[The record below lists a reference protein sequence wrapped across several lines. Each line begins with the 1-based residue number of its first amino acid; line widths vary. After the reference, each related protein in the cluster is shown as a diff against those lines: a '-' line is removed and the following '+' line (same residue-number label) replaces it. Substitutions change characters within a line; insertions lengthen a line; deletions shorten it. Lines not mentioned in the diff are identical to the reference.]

1 MWEAQSTCRPHR
13 WAPALGSRGAGIRHR
28 RPLSQHPQWDSRNT
42 RLHSWLPAPI
52 DAGASRVALLLPLSL
67 LPVLRRCGRKLSTAA
82 QPLRHSRPTGA
93 ASPGAMLRDTSR
105 AEPLTPCP
113 AAPARAGPAR
123 RVWLAPRGL
132 ALQELPAGQRP
143 SAPLDTQR
151 GGRAG
156 HQLGQ
161 EQQRQ
166 QQRGG
171 RRRRQ
176 QCRRQLRSCG
186 GGQLQA
192 MRVAG
197 ARTSPA
203 AVPALVLIDVCRA
216 RYSIYGGRS
225 FFRDRCRSPGL
236 SPAGI
241 PGDDCLYCD
250 VHVCGQAARL
260 PRSWPGLPSARGAAQ
275 LASAQLAR
283 GRRLAMASC
292 WAINGRGMSY
302 RLLIHYHCRPSPR
315 AWRQQRY
322 N

>member
-13 WAPALGSRGAGIRHR
+13 WAPALGSLGPGGGGGASGIGGRCRSIPNGTVETPGSTAGCRHR
-28 RPLSQHPQWDSRNT
+28 SMLAPAGGCSPCPCCPCCGAAVASSALQHSRCAT
-42 RLHSWLPAPI
+42 Y
-52 DAGASRVALLLPLSL
+52 
-67 LPVLRRCGRKLSTAA
+67 
-82 QPLRHSRPTGA
+82 SRPTGA

-203 AVPALVLIDVCRA
+203 AVPALVQIDVCRCPLLD
-216 RYSIYGGRS
+216 I
-225 FFRDRCRSPGL
+225 
-236 SPAGI
+236 
-241 PGDDCLYCD
+241 
-250 VHVCGQAARL
+250 
-260 PRSWPGLPSARGAAQ
+260 
-275 LASAQLAR
+275 
-283 GRRLAMASC
+283 RRA
-292 WAINGRGMSY
+292 
-302 RLLIHYHCRPSPR
+302 
-315 AWRQQRY
+315 
-322 N
+322 